1 MRAPTKSRES
11 DCSTGFSNSQVS
23 RSVKSGSMGW
33 KVWGEDAAGQ
43 VTPVGGLRSET
54 GDHFGFRQGG
64 HLG

>member
-1 MRAPTKSRES
+1 MLDGVLEFAGFPEREVGL
-11 DCSTGFSNSQVS
+11 DGLEGV
-23 RSVKSGSMGW
+23 
-33 KVWGEDAAGQ
+33 GEDAAGQ